1 MHLSHPGTTQIR
13 SCLVHFVKYQG
24 KQRLKNKKKNIKVPT
39 LPPDQE
45 EALDWQRHSE
55 PGAEKDSWSCVGMV
69 RTGTGRRACWA
80 ETVQRESRER
90 FLVLFILIE
99 QDQELE

>member
-1 MHLSHPGTTQIR
+1 MEQ
-13 SCLVHFVKYQG
+13 SCVS
-24 KQRLKNKKKNIKVPT
+24 T

-45 EALDWQRHSE
+45 EARDWQRQSE
-55 PGAEKDSWSCVGMV
+55 PGAERDSWSCVGMV
-69 RTGTGRRACWA
+69 RTGTGSGASWA